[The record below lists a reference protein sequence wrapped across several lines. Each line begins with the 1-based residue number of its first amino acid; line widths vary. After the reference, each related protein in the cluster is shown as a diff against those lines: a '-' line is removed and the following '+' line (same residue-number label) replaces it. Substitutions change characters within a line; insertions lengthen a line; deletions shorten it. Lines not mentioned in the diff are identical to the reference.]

1 MEIAFNQII
10 GAALAIG
17 VRVSGIVLFA
27 PFFGSAA
34 IPARLKALL
43 IVVITLLLYPVY
55 SSHIQA
61 EQLAHWPLLIGQELM
76 LGVAMGIATNL
87 VFDAVQMAGQVLSIQ
102 VGYSL
107 VNILDPQSQVE
118 STVIALFHQTLAMLI
133 FLRLNV
139 HHWILRAVSSS
150 FDLLPFGTVNL
161 NANFTTAVFQVGSSV
176 FVVGLQ
182 IAAPVLCA
190 TLIADIVIG
199 FLGKASPQ
207 MPLLLLGPAV
217 KSMLGLLVLVSAL
230 SYWPNMFDHL
240 FANSIGYTEKILKLA
255 H

>member
-1 MEIAFNQII
+1 MEIAYNQII

-34 IPARLKALL
+34 IPARLKAVL
-43 IVVITLLLYPVY
+43 IILITALLYPVY
-55 SSHIQA
+55 APHLQA
-61 EQLAHWPLLIGQELM
+61 VEYSHWPMLIGKELM
-76 LGVAMGIATNL
+76 VGVAMGIATNL

-102 VGYSL
+102 IGYSL
-107 VNILDPQSQVE
+107 VNILDPQTQVE
-118 STVIALFHQTLAMLI
+118 STVVALFHQTIAMLI

-139 HHWILRAVSSS
+139 HHWILRAVSNS
-150 FDLLPFGTVNL
+150 FDVLPFGTANL
-161 NANFTTAVFQVGSSV
+161 NGNFTAAALNVGSSV
-176 FVVGLQ
+176 FGIGLQ

-207 MPLLLLGPAV
+207 MPLMLLGPAV
-217 KSMLGLLVLVSAL
+217 KSMLGLLVLVSAM

-240 FANSIGYTEKILKLA
+240 FANSIGLSERLLQLA
-255 H
+255 K